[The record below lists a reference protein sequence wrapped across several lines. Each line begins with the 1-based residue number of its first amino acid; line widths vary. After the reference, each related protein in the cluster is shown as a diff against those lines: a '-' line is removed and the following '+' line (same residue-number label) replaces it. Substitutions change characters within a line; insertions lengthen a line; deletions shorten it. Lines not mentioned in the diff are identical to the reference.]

1 MCAGLNAH
9 PTDYLQFFAP
19 GNRESQRPDEPAPEK
34 KAPGG
39 GGAELAQ
46 LTRRFM
52 IYVHSKMMIVDD
64 EVSCAFL
71 KSQRSC
77 SGTLPLRG
85 CSWRAASWCAR
96 TLQHDGCQRRG
107 VSTPPMSGS
116 RSVLFS
122 A

>member
-1 MCAGLNAH
+1 MH

-19 GNRESQRPDEPAPEK
+19 GNREAQWPDEPPPEK

-64 EVSCAFL
+64 EVGHATCVLCRFFPGSEHRC
-71 KSQRSC
+71 
-77 SGTLPLRG
+77 
-85 CSWRAASWCAR
+85 
-96 TLQHDGCQRRG
+96 
-107 VSTPPMSGS
+107 PPGEEANKPQSD
-116 RSVLFS
+116 
-122 A
+122 